1 MPKMTIL
8 NEHEIKRYDYPPAF
22 RSQDR
27 KHFLTLPTTLQQKVG
42 SFHNITNKVCFHL
55 LFGYFKACDRF
66 FSPAR
71 FRMRDIEFVCAR
83 LGSFAFAVDVSG
95 YSRETI
101 SRHKRLVLEY
111 FKCTAFD
118 TSVHADFLK
127 DSVAQ
132 MIRSQFRPKLIFNY
146 MIDVLRQRQ
155 IELPSYNTLSTL
167 ITDAFS
173 TYDKLLL
180 DRLEVQLTAVHKV
193 SLDQLLEKKP
203 TDEVG
208 IYTYRLSGLK
218 HFNPE
223 MSNKNIHSNVEKL
236 KCLHPIFKTIEPLLG
251 SLQLTGDAIRYYGEL
266 VRQYQMQ
273 QITRRSELRRYLYLL
288 AFTAYQV
295 YSFEDWLTDTLLAV
309 ARKSFNL
316 AQKDYQTKRL
326 ENNDIKSNVRGA
338 LENYRDI
345 LRLQEQ
351 AVEILWSTEQ
361 DLIESQRLELLRRLF
376 PKNTSSTEQ
385 VQNIQHLQTQYADNE
400 DYFEILQSYSLILQK
415 QITPIIK
422 TLHFN
427 SKTSDKKIMNAIE
440 HFKQKAG
447 VLNKSVP
454 TDFLNEK
461 EKQAICSGKK
471 FKVSLFKIL
480 FFKAIN
486 RAIKDGSL
494 NLKYSYRYK
503 AFDEYLI
510 GELIWKKDKINLL
523 QKADL
528 ADVESWKPH
537 LEKVTEQLE
546 EAYQYTNENILKGDN
561 KFMRFRE
568 NGKFIITTPKS
579 EQTQSDKLTD
589 LFPNAKIIPLSE
601 VLATIQQLTNYLGH
615 FIHFQPKHQKKSPDT
630 ALFYAGITAL
640 GCNLG
645 IPTMAKVAMPMSER
659 ALENTVNWYFNL
671 TNIDKANE
679 AIVKY
684 TAGLELPQ
692 IYQQFKDEI
701 HTASDGQKFDIKA
714 NTIHAAYSYKY
725 FKKGRGITA
734 YSYSDERAL
743 HFYSTVFSPS
753 EREATYVIDG
763 LMHNEVVRST
773 IHSTDTHGYTHAVFA
788 LMNLLGFE
796 FAPRIAK
803 LYKQRIYSFTKKA
816 EYKSR
821 DYKILPDGYINTELI
836 EDNWDSIL
844 RLTTSIKLKECSAS
858 QIFKRLNSYSRQ
870 HPVYQALKE
879 YGKIIKSKFILKYID
894 DVELR
899 RSIRKQLNAIEHSNR
914 FSAAVCFANN
924 GTLIFPTRQE
934 QLIAESCKRLIKNA
948 IICWNYL
955 YLTRCIHNANNPKRK
970 KEIIDMVK
978 AGSAMAWKH
987 IYFHGIYDFSDEKLT
1002 DSFNLSDFQN
1012 RPLDLDSILEN

>member
-1 MPKMTIL
+1 MTIL
-8 NEHEIKRYDYPPAF
+8 NEHEIKNYDYPPAF

-27 KHFLTLPTTLQQKVG
+27 KHFLTLPTILQQRVG

-55 LFGYFKACDRF
+55 LFGYFKACGRF
-66 FSPAR
+66 FSPSR
-71 FRMRDIEFVCAR
+71 FRMRDIEFICTR
-83 LGSFAFAVDVSG
+83 LGSFAFAVDVSD
-95 YSRETI
+95 YNRPTI
-101 SRHKRLVLEY
+101 SRHKVLILEY

-118 TSVHADFLK
+118 ASVHADFLK
-127 DSVAQ
+127 ESVAQ
-132 MIRSQFRPKLIFNY
+132 MIRSQFRPKLIFNF
-146 MIDVLRQRQ
+146 MIDLLRQRQ
-155 IELPSYNTLSTL
+155 IELPPYHTLLT
-167 ITDAFS
+167 IVTDAIAA
-173 TYDKLLL
+173 YDKLLL
-180 DRLEVQLTAVHKV
+180 DQLAVQLTDNHRAA
-193 SLDQLLEKKP
+193 LDQLLEKIP
-203 TDEVG
+203 TEEIG
-208 IYTYRLSGLK
+208 IYTYRLSSLK
-218 HFNPE
+218 QFDPE
-223 MSNKNIHSNVEKL
+223 ISNKNIHSNVEKL
-236 KCLHPIFKTIEPLLG
+236 RRLHPIFKTIEPLLS
-251 SLQLTGDAIRYYGEL
+251 SLQLNGDAIRYYGEL
-266 VRQYQMQ
+266 VRQYQIQ

-295 YSFEDWLTDTLLAV
+295 FSFEDWLTDTLLSA

-326 ENNDIKSNVRGA
+326 ENNDVRPNVRRA
-338 LENYRDI
+338 LEEYRDV
-345 LRLQEQ
+345 LKLQEQ
-351 AVEILWSTEQ
+351 AVEILWSTEKN
-361 DLIESQRLELLRRLF
+361 LTESEQLALLRKLF

-385 VQNIQHLQTQYADNE
+385 VQTIQDLQAEYHDKE
-400 DYFEILQSYSLILQK
+400 DYFAILQSYSLILQK
-415 QITPIIK
+415 QITPIVK
-422 TLHFN
+422 NLHFN
-427 SKTSDKKIMNAIE
+427 PNTSDKKIMDAIE
-440 HFKQKAG
+440 HFKQKDG
-447 VLNKSVP
+447 IINKTVP

-461 EKQAICSGKK
+461 EKQAVHSGEK
-471 FKVSLFKIL
+471 FKVSLFKII

-510 GELIWKKDKINLL
+510 GESIWKKDKTIWL

-528 ADVESWKPH
+528 VDFECCKTH
-537 LEKVTEQLE
+537 LAQLTKQLK
-546 EAYQYTNENILKGDN
+546 EAYQCTNENILNGEN

-568 NGKFIITTPKS
+568 NGKFIITTPKA
-579 EQTQSDKLTD
+579 EQVQTDRLED
-589 LFPNAKIIPLSE
+589 LFPNTKIIPLSE
-601 VLATIQQLTNYLGH
+601 VLATVQQFTNYLSH
-615 FIHFQPKHQKKSPDT
+615 FVHFQSKHQKPSPDT

-659 ALENTVNWYFNL
+659 TLENTVNWYFNL

-679 AIVKY
+679 AIIKY
-684 TAGLELPQ
+684 TASLELPQ
-692 IYQQFKDEI
+692 IYQQFKEEV
-701 HTASDGQKFDIKA
+701 HTASDGQKFDVKA

-734 YSYSDERAL
+734 YSYADQRAL

-803 LYKQRIYSFTKKA
+803 LYKQRIYASTKKA
-816 EYKSR
+816 VYKNKG
-821 DYKILPDGYINTELI
+821 YKILPDGYINTQLI

-844 RLTTSIKLKECSAS
+844 RLATSIQLKECSAS

-934 QLIAESCKRLIKNA
+934 QLVAESCKRLIKNA

-955 YLTRCIHNANNPKRK
+955 YLTRCIHHVTNPKRK
-970 KEIIDMVK
+970 KEIVEMVK

-1012 RPLDLDSILEN
+1012 RPLDWDAILGG

>member
-8 NEHEIKRYDYPPAF
+8 TEYEIKSYDYPPAF

-27 KHFLTLPTTLQQKVG
+27 KHFLTLPNLLQQRVN
-42 SFHNITNKVCFHL
+42 SFHNMTNKVCFHL
-55 LFGYFKACDRF
+55 LFGYFKACGRF
-66 FSPAR
+66 FAPSR
-71 FRMRDIEFVCAR
+71 FRMKDIEFICTR
-83 LGSFAFAVDVSG
+83 LGSFAFAVDVSE

-101 SRHKRLVLEY
+101 GRHKRIILEY

-118 TSVHADFLK
+118 ASVHASFLK
-127 DSVAQ
+127 DSAAQ
-132 MIRSQFRPKLIFNY
+132 MIRSQFRPKLIFNF
-146 MIDVLRQRQ
+146 MIDLLRQRQ
-155 IELPSYNTLSTL
+155 IELPAYNTLL
-167 ITDAFS
+167 IIINDAVS
-173 TYDKLLL
+173 AYDTLLL
-180 DRLEVQLTAVHKV
+180 DRLEMQLTPAHKTA
-193 SLDQLLEKKP
+193 LDQLLEKTP
-203 TDEVG
+203 TDEMG
-208 IYTYRLSGLK
+208 IYTYRLSSLK

-223 MSNKNIHSNVEKL
+223 MSNKSIHSNVEKL
-236 KCLHPIFKTIEPLLG
+236 KFLHSIFKTIEPLLG
-251 SLQLTGDAIRYYGEL
+251 SLQLNGDAIRYYGEL

-273 QITRRSELRRYLYLL
+273 QITRRSELHRYLYLL
-288 AFTAYQV
+288 AFSAYQV
-295 YSFEDWLTDTLLAV
+295 FSFADWLTDTLLMA

-316 AQKDYQTKRL
+316 ARKDYQNKQL
-326 ENNDIKSNVRGA
+326 ENNAIKPNVLGA
-338 LENYRDI
+338 LANYRDI
-345 LRLQEQ
+345 LKLQEQ
-351 AVEILWSTEQ
+351 AVEILWSTERR
-361 DLIESQRLELLRRLF
+361 LTESERLDLLRKLF

-385 VQNIQHLQTQYADNE
+385 IQSIQQLQTQYTDSQ
-400 DYFEILQSYSLILQK
+400 DYFETLQSYSLILQK
-415 QITPIIK
+415 QITPIVK

-427 SKTSDKKIMNAIE
+427 ASTSDKKLMDTIE
-440 HFKQKAG
+440 YFKRKDG
-447 VLNKSVP
+447 TINKSVP
-454 TDFLNEK
+454 LDFLKEK
-461 EKQAICSGKK
+461 EKQAVYSGEK
-471 FKVSLFKIL
+471 FNVSLFKIL

-486 RAIKDGSL
+486 QAIKDGSL

-510 GELIWKKDKINLL
+510 DESIWKKEKITLL

-528 ADVESWKPH
+528 TDFKDWKAH
-537 LEKVTEQLE
+537 LEQAAQQLKQ
-546 EAYQYTNENILKGDN
+546 AYQDTNENILQGDN

-568 NGKFIITTPKS
+568 NGKFIITTPKT
-579 EQTQSDKLTD
+579 EQVQMDKLED

-601 VLATIQQLTNYLGH
+601 VLATVQQCTNYLSH
-615 FIHFQPKHQKKSPDT
+615 FVHLQPKYQKSWPDT
-630 ALFYAGITAL
+630 SLFYAGITAL

-671 TNIDKANE
+671 TNIDKANL

-684 TAGLELPQ
+684 TASLELPK
-692 IYQQFKDEI
+692 IYQQFKDEV
-701 HTASDGQKFDIKA
+701 HTASDGQKFDVKA

-763 LMHNEVVRST
+763 LMHNEIVRST

-816 EYKSR
+816 KYQSKG
-821 DYKILPDGYINTELI
+821 YKILPDGYVNTELI
-836 EDNWDSIL
+836 QDNWDNIL
-844 RLTTSIKLKECSAS
+844 RLATSIKLKECSAS

-879 YGKIIKSKFILKYID
+879 YGKIIKSNFILKYID

-899 RSIRKQLNAIEHSNR
+899 RSIRKQLNSIEHSNR

-955 YLTRCIHNANNPKRK
+955 YLTRCIHNATNPKRK
-970 KEIIDMVK
+970 REIIDMVNS
-978 AGSAMAWKH
+978 GSAMAWKH

-1012 RPLDLDSILEN
+1012 RPLNLELILGV